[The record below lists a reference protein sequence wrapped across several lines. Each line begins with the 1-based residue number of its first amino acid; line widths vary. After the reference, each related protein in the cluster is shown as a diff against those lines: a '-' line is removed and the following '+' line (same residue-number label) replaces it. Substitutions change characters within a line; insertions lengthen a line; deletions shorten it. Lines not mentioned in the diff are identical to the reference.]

1 MKKIVGN
8 AQKNALSEA
17 EEQAVAALFSDKSEI
32 GYNDMK
38 TAVEDR
44 KNQSML
50 IAMSYLL
57 SDQDDKEDFLGTY
70 YFTKIYN
77 YYVAHVVIYMCFLCI
92 NHQYI
97 S

>member
-1 MKKIVGN
+1 M
-8 AQKNALSEA
+8 
-17 EEQAVAALFSDKSEI
+17 FSDKSEI

-70 YFTKIYN
+70 YFTKYIIIMLIMETLISLKNSIYRN
-77 YYVAHVVIYMCFLCI
+77 MEK
-92 NHQYI
+92 
-97 S
+97 